1 MRTLIILLLMAAPA
15 SGAWDLNNLTPSQRN
30 ALIVIRDSWNNGFRG
45 TPRCKTGCGAGV
57 IKHQWYDG
65 KVKDAV
71 PARRARPAP
80 GPARSYGGSYG
91 GGPETVLNPFVSEAE
106 GGGGGRPPAPFVKPF
121 VRSTR

>member
-1 MRTLIILLLMAAPA
+1 MKTILILLLMAAPA

-71 PARRARPAP
+71 PAVPAAPRRAPRR
-80 GPARSYGGSYG
+80 RSYAGSYG
-91 GGPETVLNPFVSEAE
+91 GGPEMVLNPFVSQAE
-106 GGGGGRPPAPFVKPF
+106 GGGGQ
-121 VRSTR
+121 

>member
-1 MRTLIILLLMAAPA
+1 MAAPA
-15 SGAWDLNNLTPSQRN
+15 TAAGWDLNNLTPSQRN

-71 PARRARPAP
+71 PARDNSIYIKA
-80 GPARSYGGSYG
+80 PARRYAGSYG

-106 GGGGGRPPAPFVKPF
+106 GGSGGRPPAPFVKPF